1 MTTVANRSM
10 TTIYDDLWN
19 VDGIEQWLSEQ
30 DALKPRSPSSLFDL
44 VADIGL
50 DATTPILDAGCGQ
63 GHYAVELVK
72 RFGSPVAALDPV
84 ESSIASA
91 RQTAAENNL
100 ADRISVHKGEMEA
113 LPFADDY
120 FTLVWCR
127 SVIVHL
133 PDLLPVFQECNR
145 VLRPGGWMMLQTGYA
160 APHLTSY
167 ERATLCTRLGF
178 YSPSLEQTTVESC
191 LEDSGLGIVRSESHS
206 SEFAEFYEL
215 RDGRCA
221 KHLMGMA
228 KLLRA
233 EEMVVERFGRNLY
246 ETALGM
252 YSWQIYQMMGKISY
266 HAYLLQKPGS

>member
-1 MTTVANRSM
+1 MTTVAKRSM

-19 VDGIEQWLSEQ
+19 VDGIEQWLAEQ
-30 DALKPRSPSSLFDL
+30 EALKPRSPSSLFDL

-50 DATTPILDAGCGQ
+50 DSTTPILDAGCGQ

-91 RQTAAENNL
+91 RQTAAENNCG
-100 ADRISVHKGEMEA
+100 DRISVHKGEMEA
-113 LPFADDY
+113 LPFADGH
-120 FTLVWCR
+120 FALVWCR

-133 PDLLPVFQECNR
+133 PDLLPVFQECSR

-160 APHLTSY
+160 APHLTSH
-167 ERATLCTRLGF
+167 ERETLCARLGF
-178 YSPSLEQTTVESC
+178 HSRSLEQTTVEAA
-191 LEDSGLGIVRSESHS
+191 LRDAGLAIVRSESHS

-221 KHLMGMA
+221 RHLMGMA

-266 HAYLLQKPGS
+266 HAYLLQKPG